1 LLHSHL
7 FLHDQL
13 TFADISGTDIGG
25 REFSPLSDWIKF
37 PPTIDPRQPAKSLQ
51 PGKMS
56 LFYALVEGFIRVGL
70 GVQ

>member
-1 LLHSHL
+1 MSITPTKKPVETQRTSTASVV
-7 FLHDQL
+7 FLINNQRL
-13 TFADISGTDIGG
+13 YP
-25 REFSPLSDWIKF
+25 E
-37 PPTIDPRQPAKSLQ
+37 KSLQ